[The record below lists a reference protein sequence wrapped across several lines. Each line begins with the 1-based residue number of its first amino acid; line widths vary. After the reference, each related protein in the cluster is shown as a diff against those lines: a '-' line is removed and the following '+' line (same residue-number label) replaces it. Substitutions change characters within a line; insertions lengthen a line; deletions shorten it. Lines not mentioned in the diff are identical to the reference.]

1 MDFTNAKDYIGI
13 RYELTCDGEVI
24 DDGVIETPWIDPHSE
39 SEIMLPLMVPEKGK
53 TYLKLTYFAQK
64 EVPLVPKGHELG
76 FDEIL
81 LHNLVGENQKAARM
95 SGNFGKST
103 NAMAVKE
110 TDKKVTVSGNEFTYV
125 LDKRTGL
132 FTKLLFAGKE
142 IMEKPM
148 EVNIWRAPT
157 DNDMYIKSEWLRAK
171 YDQTKVRAYTT
182 AVEIEEVSKVV
193 IKCTMSMAANAVQRM
208 LDMDTTWTI
217 DGNGAIALSMKVKRC
232 PEFPML
238 PRFGLRL
245 FLDKEMKQAEYYG
258 MGPMESYVDKH
269 RAASHGIYTANVRE
283 LHEDYI
289 RPQENGSHYDCSYV
303 TLESE
308 TCSLTAVSEKG
319 FSFNAS
325 VYTQEELA
333 MKKHNFELE
342 ESGNIVLCLDYAHGG
357 IGSNSCGPDLSPQ
370 YRVDEKEFLFDMKL
384 FFEK

>member
-1 MDFTNAKDYIGI
+1 
-13 RYELTCDGEVI
+13 
-24 DDGVIETPWIDPHSE
+24 
-39 SEIMLPLMVPEKGK
+39 
-53 TYLKLTYFAQK
+53 
-64 EVPLVPKGHELG
+64 
-76 FDEIL
+76 
-81 LHNLVGENQKAARM
+81 M